1 MDWCRKPHD
10 EHGGQS
16 YSSAIKIIKIHM
28 SYDAKNKE
36 SQLFSKLWFFA
47 SRVHE
52 DQGHISPP
60 IGTINDDALLYYLGL
75 WVYNFRDLPDLFQL
89 WYGKNKSYPSILPIV
104 KNNVQKNLYSFFW
117 KMT

>member
-60 IGTINDDALLYYLGL
+60 TGTIFDDALLYYS
-75 WVYNFRDLPDLFQL
+75 R
-89 WYGKNKSYPSILPIV
+89 
-104 KNNVQKNLYSFFW
+104 
-117 KMT
+117 